1 MDILGK
7 RRIWYTVSIVI
18 LAVGLLFLAI
28 NGLNFGI
35 DFQGGSL
42 LEFRFDQEVSNQEVR
57 NVLEK
62 INIAPDAK
70 IQQSDTQGIKEV
82 LIRAQKLSPRQ
93 ITDIEEGLR
102 NEYSSTDMLRSESV
116 GAVIGQ
122 ELRTKALL
130 ALLIASVAIVLYIS
144 IRFEFRFAIVSIITL
159 MHDVLITL
167 GIFAMLG
174 SEVNTPF
181 VAALLTIIGYSI
193 NDTIV
198 IFDRIREN
206 MKMMHK
212 TPFKELANQAVV
224 DTLPRSINTSLTT
237 LITILAIYLFGGA
250 SIKVFMLALFIGM
263 FAGTY
268 SSIFVASPLLVTWTH
283 RITNK
288 K

>member
-42 LEFRFDQEVSNQEVR
+42 LKFKFDHEVSNQEVR
-57 NVLEK
+57 NVLSD
-62 INIAPDAK
+62 INIAEDSK
-70 IQQSDTQGIKEV
+70 VQQTETEGINGT
-82 LIRAQKLSPRQ
+82 LIRSKELSTQ
-93 ITDIEEGLR
+93 EIVEVEEALR
-102 NEYSSTDMLRSESV
+102 EQFPSTEMLRTQMV
-116 GAVIGQ
+116 GPTIGQ

-130 ALLIASVAIVLYIS
+130 ALLIASIAIVLYIS
-144 IRFEFRFAIVSIITL
+144 VRFEFRFAIVSIITL

-167 GIFAMLG
+167 GIFAILG